1 MRKFVVVLALA
12 GLFAAGGAHATDH
25 GYVRITG
32 SKSGVIKSDGMPKAW
47 TDANEVLAID
57 YASTPPAAAGTRRIQ
72 TPVTLTLKWT
82 AATPLLFQAATS
94 GEVLSKVSYSGV
106 VTTAE
111 GTEAVKHHLELA
123 NARITSFK
131 IQDHNGADPL
141 IDPIVILTLS
151 YQKIVLMEDPGGV
164 TAEDDWV
171 Q

>member
-1 MRKFVVVLALA
+1 MRKVVVLALA
-12 GLFAAGGAHATDH
+12 GLFAAAGAHAADH

-32 SKSGVIKSDGMPKAW
+32 SKTGTIKSDNMPKAW
-47 TDANEVLAID
+47 LDANEVLAID
-57 YASTPPAAAGTRRIQ
+57 YASTPPAATGVRRIQ
-72 TPVTLTLKWT
+72 VPVTLTLKWT

-106 VTTAE
+106 VANAD
-111 GTEAVKHHLELA
+111 GTEAVKHHMELV

-131 IQDHNGADPL
+131 IQDHNGADP
-141 IDPIVILTLS
+141 IVVLTLS

-164 TAEDDWV
+164 TGEDDWV